1 MMHKKFILLGTTLLA
16 LLFIS
21 FYSTQI
27 ELPTLAQ
34 TKQEIPSYAK
44 WGRLAMQE
52 TQTKY
57 PNADIIDYLYEGSE
71 LKDDSTIEKFKLW
84 LKEPDKEFGVLVR
97 IEFTSKTEK
106 VLNITFEETSKWG
119 VNVGYN

>member
-1 MMHKKFILLGTTLLA
+1 MRSFMRKRFILLGTALLA

-21 FYSTQI
+21 FHSTHI
-27 ELPTLAQ
+27 ELPTLASPQ
-34 TKQEIPSYAK
+34 QEIPSYSK

-57 PNADIIDYLYEGSE
+57 PSAEIIDYLHEGRE
-71 LKDDSTIEKFKLW
+71 MEGDSTIEKFKLW

-97 IEFTSKTEK
+97 IKFTTATEQ
-106 VLNITFEETSKWG
+106 VLKITFEETPR
-119 VNVGYN
+119 